1 MRASLTCP
9 LVIKEKAVGLIF
21 FSSSETEAFSQD
33 HYEAVQQ
40 GGSRLTRLI
49 EKSRLYENLVDL
61 NWQLGVARDALEY
74 QSAHD
79 SLTRLWSRPAIL
91 DIAQREP

>member
-1 MRASLTCP
+1 MQPAFPHSRIPWPP
-9 LVIKEKAVGLIF
+9 LLPTTSG
-21 FSSSETEAFSQD
+21 
-33 HYEAVQQ
+33 
-40 GGSRLTRLI
+40 RLARLI

-74 QSAHD
+74 QSTHD

-91 DIAQREP
+91 DITQLELDRSRRESAGA